1 MDGTIGASSAPAR
14 GSTFWFTLPL
24 VTSTRDG
31 APRGAAPAIGV
42 GGGKRGI
49 GRLRGRVLLAEDNLV
64 NQEVSGEMLDL
75 LGLEVT
81 IAANG
86 AEVLEAVSVGSFDIV
101 LMDCQMPGMD
111 GYEASRTIRAREL
124 AAAAGSH
131 IPIVAV
137 TAYAMKG
144 DRDECLKAGMDDYL
158 PKPFSLE
165 RLEEILRRW
174 LPVTGTAAEA
184 PASQAPTIAE
194 PVSPPAPS
202 PPASSPLDP
211 EAFAAIESL
220 DRLGSGGLLRRA
232 VAAYLRT
239 APEMLASI
247 REATSLGDAASV
259 GRACHSLKSSS
270 THVGALGLANLCRT
284 LEEACRAGTAVPTD
298 PPVTALE
305 TEFDRVRTALE
316 DRVGGR

>member
-1 MDGTIGASSAPAR
+1 
-14 GSTFWFTLPL
+14 
-24 VTSTRDG
+24 
-31 APRGAAPAIGV
+31 
-42 GGGKRGI
+42 
-49 GRLRGRVLLAEDNLV
+49 
-64 NQEVSGEMLDL
+64 
-75 LGLEVT
+75 
-81 IAANG
+81 
-86 AEVLEAVSVGSFDIV
+86 
-101 LMDCQMPGMD
+101 MPGMD

-174 LPVTGTAAEA
+174 LPVTGIAAEA

-194 PVSPPAPS
+194 PISLPAPS
-202 PPASSPLDP
+202 VIAPSPLDP
-211 EAFAAIESL
+211 EAFAAIENL